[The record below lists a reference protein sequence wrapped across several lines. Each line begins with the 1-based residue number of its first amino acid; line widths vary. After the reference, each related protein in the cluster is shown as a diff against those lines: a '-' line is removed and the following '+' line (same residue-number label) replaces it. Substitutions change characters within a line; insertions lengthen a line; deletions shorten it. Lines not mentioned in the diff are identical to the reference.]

1 MIKSKPLDD
10 PTPSPQSQQKLLELD
25 LLRVLAIALVLYC
38 HSTAYLGWSAHVNE
52 LMKYPGP
59 IGVGLFLCLSGFL
72 CQRSQN
78 KKKSKRTRWEVFR
91 KRLIRIFPLYWLA
104 LFTFIVIFHVL
115 SIFHNLDFSPLPATT
130 VAHFFGLQLFL
141 RSRYISHIPTLWYI
155 GALVTYYGFFI
166 LMSRFKF
173 KNFLILNVLFFA
185 LVILL
190 KIVLKHQSIH
200 LVENRI
206 IMNYPLFLAGVIAGR
221 FDSNLLYLKRHA
233 MKFTLGLG
241 IVAFLLFRVIDSES
255 ITRPHNFLI
264 GWVDLRFYSYIFLW
278 ALFFINLGILVTP
291 FMLKFSQPIEYLSKI
306 SYAVY
311 LFHRPV
317 YALIYG
323 LLLGINLGSTTIR
336 TLIFPIATLLVLLAS
351 HYITRFDIK
360 VLKPKATQVMSK
372 LFPKT
377 ATRG

>member
-1 MIKSKPLDD
+1 MVKSEQLDQ
-10 PTPSPQSQQKLLELD
+10 PTPSPPSPQKLLELD

-38 HSTAYLGWSAHVNE
+38 HSTAYLGWSPHVNE

-78 KKKSKRTRWEVFR
+78 KTKFNRTRWEVFQ

-115 SIFHNLDFSPLPATT
+115 SIFHNLNFSPLPATT
-130 VAHFFGLQLFL
+130 LAHFLGLQLFF

-166 LMSRFKF
+166 LTSRFRF
-173 KNFLILNVLFFA
+173 KKFLILNVSLFA
-185 LVILL
+185 LAILL

-200 LVENRI
+200 IIESRL
-206 IMNYPLFLAGVIAGR
+206 IMNYPIFLAGVIAGKLDR
-221 FDSNLLYLKRHA
+221 NLLYLKRHA
-233 MKFTLGLG
+233 MRFTLVLGL
-241 IVAFLLFRVIDSES
+241 VAFSLFRVIDSQS
-255 ITRPHNFLI
+255 VSRPHTFLI
-264 GWVDLRFYSYIFLW
+264 GWGDLRFYSYIFLW

-291 FMLKFSQPIEYLSKI
+291 FVLKLSKQVEYLSKI
-306 SYAVY
+306 SYAIY
-311 LFHRPV
+311 LFHRPI

-323 LLLGINLGSTTIR
+323 LILSLNLGSTAIR
-336 TLIFPIATLLVLLAS
+336 TLVFPIATLLVLLAS
-351 HYITRFDIK
+351 HYITNFDIK
-360 VLKPKATQVMSK
+360 VLKPKATQMMSK